1 MGRLQRN
8 QVTKDTP
15 MLRRLFFPVLVIAA
29 TSSALAAEGPKVEEP
44 LRASWFLCPAE
55 RRVRVDLDSWTA
67 AFEARPGRGAEDVL
81 LGRLALA
88 PVPDPQSSAPA
99 PVCGAGQEPELT
111 SIDVI
116 PVDLTDAVPLDR
128 VVRVRYETC
137 GYPGHDGKPLL
148 SQRVQVLRPLD
159 DGTWCAMGSDL
170 SLDQPAWELPCAA
183 PQPRELA
190 FENVVD
196 PVRKSI
202 KVVDRTG
209 ACDDSGN
216 WAQQKVAYWDA
227 SGRKLDRIFTAGTF
241 ELDGPAARE
250 RTVQLEGE
258 FPRRIVVTE
267 RERCL
272 ADEDSMLPSP
282 DCAQDTPSTE
292 TFSWKAGTYRA
303 E

>member
-1 MGRLQRN
+1 
-8 QVTKDTP
+8 
-15 MLRRLFFPVLVIAA
+15 MLRRLLFPLLVIAT
-29 TSSALAAEGPKVEEP
+29 TSTALAAEPPKAADEP
-44 LRASWFLCPAE
+44 LRASWFLCPAD
-55 RRVRVDLDSWTA
+55 RRVRVDLDAWTK

-88 PVPDPQSSAPA
+88 PVPDPTSGVPA
-99 PVCGAGQEPELT
+99 PVCAPGEAPELT
-111 SIDVI
+111 SLEVI
-116 PVDLTDAVPLDR
+116 PVDLTDAAPLDR

-137 GYPGHDGKPLL
+137 GYPGHQGLPLL

-159 DGTWCAMGSDL
+159 DGQWCAMGSDL

-183 PQPRELA
+183 KEPREIA

-209 ACDDSGN
+209 GCEERSDAIGT
-216 WAQQKVAYWDA
+216 WAEQKVSYWDA
-227 SGRKLDRIFTAGTF
+227 GGRTLDRVFTAGTF
-241 ELDGPAARE
+241 ELEGATARE

-272 ADEDSMLPSP
+272 TTGDSSLPAPECAEDR
-282 DCAQDTPSTE
+282 PSTE
-292 TFSWKAGTYRA
+292 TFSWKAGSYRSR
-303 E
+303 